1 MQLSK
6 LKQNA
11 FHKKAQHHQVAQC
24 EQHCVTTTL
33 VVSMRDRGGSM
44 QDRLSGAASCQGPP
58 SEPLQL
64 QGEWASL
71 QSRLAQTEAALRA
84 EQHSCALL
92 REQAEESRGCA
103 VQAQVQ
109 LEISH
114 SRAERLAALVNQ
126 ANQQRKGYA
135 QLTAF
140 LDCRCTMCF
149 VYAGCTCSKIQAV
162 MSHVNLILAS
172 TVIMPQL
179 QLSGWCSLTP
189 EYTCMLY
196 NSSLTMIA

>member
-1 MQLSK
+1 MVQCLQLSK

-11 FHKKAQHHQVAQC
+11 FHSTAHHHQVALC
-24 EQHCVTTTL
+24 EQQCVTTTL

-44 QDRLSGAASCQGPP
+44 QDHLSGAASCQGPP

-64 QGEWASL
+64 HGEWASL

-149 VYAGCTCSKIQAV
+149 VYAGCTSQK
-162 MSHVNLILAS
+162 LKL
-172 TVIMPQL
+172 P
-179 QLSGWCSLTP
+179 
-189 EYTCMLY
+189 
-196 NSSLTMIA
+196 